1 VNINLR
7 EKGKLRN
14 FSDSK
19 GFGSIVIIFLTMIL
33 LTGCATNYR
42 TGMYP
47 PAKFNKELDSL
58 KSNTT
63 TQKFSRYTIKK
74 GDTIWRIA
82 HNHGMLPDTIIK
94 INNIKNVDNIKPGQR
109 LIIPA
114 GNTVSKAT
122 PIRKAPTYTKKLNET
137 FKWPIR
143 GRILYGFDKWID
155 GYKNKGIDIQAVNG
169 QAVKA
174 SKSGVVA
181 LTSDAPDGWGKVVV
195 LQHDDGSYTWYA
207 YNSRILVRKGDYV
220 RQGQTI
226 TEAGSTGR
234 AKHDKLHFKIFL
246 RGEPVNPIPRLR

>member
-1 VNINLR
+1 M
-7 EKGKLRN
+7 KKTKKPY
-14 FSDSK
+14 F
-19 GFGSIVIIFLTMIL
+19 SIVTVVKNDVHNID
-33 LTGCATNYR
+33 
-42 TGMYP
+42 
-47 PAKFNKELDSL
+47 K
-58 KSNTT
+58 
-63 TQKFSRYTIKK
+63 TIKSIISQNYK
-74 GDTIWRIA
+74 NFEYIIIDGKSID
-82 HNHGMLPDTIIK
+82 GTIIK

-114 GNTVSKAT
+114 GNTVSKDT